1 MCVFPIIMQ
10 NPLHNAMCVFPII
23 MEFPLH
29 NAMCVFSIIMEFPLH
44 LYKMFPNIINKGVNM
59 TSLPL
64 GNDNDLNDAQFYNRI
79 DEISFIR
86 DNLEITKKGST
97 PTILLT
103 GIRGV
108 GKTALMKKLKKDFQN
123 DYLVV
128 YMDLSAMDK
137 FKTEKLTRF
146 SFMKLF
152 YESII
157 KACRQSNIKTIDK
170 QILKYFKTRNFKL
183 DKLES
188 IDNIPIPILNSL
200 EDYAKFAT
208 FAMDLPQQIY
218 DDCKEDIDGV
228 LIFLDE
234 FQILKQLDEDVNGFL
249 WYIRSVIQSQ
259 NHIGYIFSG
268 SMSIKDELIADIAG
282 QKGAF
287 GGRILNYEVK
297 TFSFDTTKN
306 YLMEK
311 ADYLKFT
318 DEGFERFYKC
328 TNGIPYYVN
337 SFARLLPPNEELNE
351 EKIIYE
357 FKKTLPYLLIHL
369 TNEWYKLNN
378 QEKRIITALVE
389 KPLKRIE
396 IANKLGVTSGA
407 IGASLKSLQ
416 NKTLIELDKDG
427 FKIYDQIFKTWLKT
441 EHKEKGD
448 YPY

>member
-10 NPLHNAMCVFPII
+10 NPLHNAMCVFP
-23 MEFPLH
+23 
-29 NAMCVFSIIMEFPLH
+29 IIMEFPLH

-188 IDNIPIPILNSL
+188 IDNIPIPILNSQ

-297 TFSFDTTKN
+297 TSSFATTKN
-306 YLMEK
+306 YLIEK

-318 DEGFERFYKC
+318 DDGFERFYKC